1 MYNFALS
8 FIFIGAKINHQFID
22 TNDIYT
28 FHIYGKIYYRIGIL
42 LSDPETQP
50 QFAQIYIYNI
60 DYKIQNRSNVIPD
73 FDSTILIKFQ

>member
-1 MYNFALS
+1 MYNSALS
-8 FIFIGAKINHQFID
+8 FMSIGAKIDHQF
-22 TNDIYT
+22 TGTSKVYT
-28 FHIYGKIYYRIGIL
+28 FRIHEEMYHRIGTL
-42 LSDPETQP
+42 LPDPETQP